1 MSAVVSA
8 EPLWQIEG
16 VQLRHGRRAW
26 PAEPLRLAV
35 PSGRVAVLGLS
46 GAGKSTLLN
55 LLAGFQLPE
64 RGTIRGPAKPAWV
77 PQDHGLWLKHS
88 VLDHLRLAGATADEA
103 RQLLTDFDLQDRA
116 PFRAE
121 VLSIG
126 EGARLAVARALA
138 QKAPVLVMDEPLAHV
153 DSARAAKYWGAIRAR
168 VAATG
173 ASLVFATHQPER
185 ALAEAEHAIC
195 LRDGAVIFQGKIA
208 TLYAQPHTDE
218 LAGSLGPANWL
229 TAEDALR
236 WFGETW
242 PAPRCIRPE
251 RLVITPAGEGAEVI
265 SSRFLGSHAET
276 ELRHP
281 SGGTRLFLH
290 RPASGLPIGARV
302 CVKEAQLA

>member
-8 EPLWQIEG
+8 EPLWQIDG
-16 VQLRHGRRAW
+16 VQLRHGKRAW
-26 PAEPLRLAV
+26 PAEPLGLAV

-46 GAGKSTLLN
+46 GAGKSTLLD
-55 LLAGFQLPE
+55 LLAGFQSPE
-64 RGTIRGPAKPAWV
+64 RGAVRGPAKIAWV

-88 VLDHLRLAGATADEA
+88 VGEHLTLSGATVDEA
-103 RQLLTDFDLQDRA
+103 RQLLADFDLEDHA
-116 PFRAE
+116 TFRAE

-126 EGARLAVARALA
+126 EGARLAVSRALA
-138 QKAPVLVMDEPLAHV
+138 QKSPVLVMDEPLAHV
-153 DSARAAKYWGAIRAR
+153 DSARAAKYWDVIRAH

-195 LRDGAVIFQGKIA
+195 LRDGAVIFQGEIA
-208 TLYAQPHTDE
+208 ALYAQPPTAE
-218 LAGSLGPANWL
+218 LAGFLGPANWL
-229 TAEDALR
+229 TAEDAQR

-251 RLVITPAGEGAEVI
+251 RLVIAPAGEGVEVI
-265 SSRFLGSHAET
+265 TSRFLGSHAET

-281 SGGTRLFLH
+281 SGDTRLFLH